1 MEVPIFVQVMRIV
14 IITSYPTPHRY
25 MQIHILTYHVL
36 SVDPGSI
43 CKINNSKS
51 ISEMVLTALFNYT
64 IWFPS
69 SVGCIRQCWLL
80 RCIVICWKVC
90 ACRMI
95 KFILCTSVLER
106 QKETKWSWIQS
117 PPTYTKL
124 KAMLNFKSCKWNAS
138 LLVGLL
144 NKRSIW
150 VLPSNE
156 EKT

>member
-1 MEVPIFVQVMRIV
+1 MQHCFVLSSFARMEVPIFVQVMRIV

-90 ACRMI
+90 RRI
-95 KFILCTSVLER
+95 KFILSTSVPER
-106 QKETKWSWIQS
+106 QKETKWSKPKAGQVFWNLEFPLQS
-117 PPTYTKL
+117 HNSTSAFAL
-124 KAMLNFKSCKWNAS
+124 R
-138 LLVGLL
+138 LLIETV
-144 NKRSIW
+144 
-150 VLPSNE
+150 
-156 EKT
+156 